1 MYVFVS
7 CVTNILIII
16 IVITIVNIIIIAL
29 DLRFNLKRT
38 GTSDGNQEKEVGIAD
53 GNPGNWIVLVI
64 LQVMLRHLYQE
75 PATFIYLLSFHL
87 YIFYVKRENCV

>member
-7 CVTNILIII
+7 CVTIILIII

-29 DLRFNLKRT
+29 DFRFNLKRT

-64 LQVMLRHLYQE
+64 LQVSIPGASHIYIS
-75 PATFIYLLSFHL
+75 FIYLLSFHL
-87 YIFYVKRENCV
+87 YIFYMEREICV